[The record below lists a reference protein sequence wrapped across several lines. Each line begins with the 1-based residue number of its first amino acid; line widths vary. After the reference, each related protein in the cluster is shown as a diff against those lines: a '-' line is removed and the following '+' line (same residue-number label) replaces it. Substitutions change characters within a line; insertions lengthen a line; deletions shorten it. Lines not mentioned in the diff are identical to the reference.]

1 MKNLRNWTLA
11 PLLVL
16 ALAPGCNEESPTLD
30 DPDDANSVLEV
41 LTITVPPA
49 NAGGDISNGNCV
61 VTFGQAAASLAN
73 KPKSAVALGS
83 PFNDI
88 TLLYMTIHYTWDDPA
103 IVTADRTFSLGG
115 TVPAGGT
122 QTVTFGPVALG
133 DFNGTMQGHTVNL
146 HMVFHGVAV
155 SGEPVSA
162 QAGATLSIGGAC
174 TL

>member
-1 MKNLRNWTLA
+1 MRNLRNWTLA

-30 DPDDANSVLEV
+30 DPDDANTVLEV
-41 LTITVPPA
+41 STITVPPA
-49 NAGGDISNGNCV
+49 NATGDISNGNCV
-61 VTFGQAAASLAN
+61 VTFGQSTATLAN
-73 KPKSAVALGS
+73 KPKSAVAIGS

-88 TLLYMTIHYTWDDPA
+88 TMLYVTIHYTWDDPA

-115 TVPAGGT
+115 TIPVGG
-122 QTVTFGPVALG
+122 QQAVTFGAVALG
-133 DFNGTMQGHTVNL
+133 DFNGTMQGHTVNM
-146 HMVFHGVAV
+146 HMVFHGIAV

-162 QAGATLSIGGAC
+162 QAGATMSIGGAC